1 MAESKLSF
9 GHEDSFDADNET
21 ISAYLERF
29 DLFVQANGVA
39 NDKKVP
45 VFLSVLS
52 GKIYALLRNL
62 DLPAF
67 PKDKSLEEL
76 TQELKNHFEPK
87 KVVILER
94 FNFYCREQQ
103 SGESIATY
111 VAELRRLATDCAFND
126 YLNEVLCDKFVCGLR
141 SEATQQRLLVE
152 KDLTFTKAVE
162 IAQGMEAA
170 ARDTQLFKNNGGAI
184 NKFTHANRQ
193 QKADAMGKPE
203 KPHKPCYRCGKSNHT
218 ATQCKFREATCHKCQ
233 RKGHIASVCKSVQTN
248 PNNEGRRP
256 NARPRD
262 RTQRIDCDANP
273 EQDEDNDLPIC
284 RVSNPSSHPITVE
297 LQVNKKILL
306 MEVDTGASV
315 SVISMNTYKKLFPN
329 TSLNASTLR
338 LKTYTGEP
346 MPEAGEIGV
355 EVQYGSQMCT
365 LSLTV
370 VECSGPSLFGR
381 DWLRHLTLDWKT
393 TGLATL
399 DTSRTEVEAL
409 QKKYKE
415 VFSPGLGTLR
425 NFKAHI
431 TVKQGACPV
440 FHRPRSVPL
449 ALKEAIEIELARLE
463 SEGVIDK
470 VNQSEWAAPI
480 VAVPKQNGKLC
491 ICGDYKVT
499 INNYV
504 EVDTHPLPKPQDL
517 FALLAGGKK
526 FTKIDLSHAYL

>member
-1 MAESKLSF
+1 M
-9 GHEDSFDADNET
+9 
-21 ISAYLERF
+21 
-29 DLFVQANGVA
+29 
-39 NDKKVP
+39 
-45 VFLSVLS
+45 
-52 GKIYALLRNL
+52 
-62 DLPAF
+62 
-67 PKDKSLEEL
+67 
-76 TQELKNHFEPK
+76 
-87 KVVILER
+87 
-94 FNFYCREQQ
+94 
-103 SGESIATY
+103 
-111 VAELRRLATDCAFND
+111 
-126 YLNEVLCDKFVCGLR
+126 
-141 SEATQQRLLVE
+141 
-152 KDLTFTKAVE
+152 
-162 IAQGMEAA
+162 
-170 ARDTQLFKNNGGAI
+170 
-184 NKFTHANRQ
+184 
-193 QKADAMGKPE
+193 
-203 KPHKPCYRCGKSNHT
+203 
-218 ATQCKFREATCHKCQ
+218 
-233 RKGHIASVCKSVQTN
+233 
-248 PNNEGRRP
+248 
-256 NARPRD
+256 
-262 RTQRIDCDANP
+262 
-273 EQDEDNDLPIC
+273 
-284 RVSNPSSHPITVE
+284 
-297 LQVNKKILL
+297 
-306 MEVDTGASV
+306 
-315 SVISMNTYKKLFPN
+315 
-329 TSLNASTLR
+329 R

-346 MPEAGEIGV
+346 MPEAGEIDV
-355 EVQYGSQMCT
+355 EVQYGSQLCT

-381 DWLRHLTLDWKT
+381 DWLRHLTLNWKT

-440 FHRPRSVPL
+440 FHRPRSAPF